1 MACVDTE
8 TNLPLTENVP
18 PAAMALEPEV
28 GDEPVHPAPER
39 DESARRHKSPRGAEE
54 QELINCTPHVVNYHR
69 ADGTVLSIPS
79 AVLLRAKPVRA
90 PEKGCVR
97 LAGEWFDI
105 FDDPELKLFDEEIPS
120 LEALAGKA
128 IIVSRPMAMAIK
140 ESGRRFGLR
149 VLTPNS
155 EVGQAVRDE
164 KGQICGVRSFI
175 DWGTL

>member
-8 TNLPLTENVP
+8 TSLPLMDNVP
-18 PAAMALEPEV
+18 PTAMAVEAKADDEPERTV
-28 GDEPVHPAPER
+28 PER
-39 DESARRHKSPRGAEE
+39 DESTRPPKIPRGAEE
-54 QELINCTPHVVNYHR
+54 QELINCTPHEVSYYR
-69 ADGTVLSIPS
+69 TDGTVLSIPS
-79 AVLLRAKPVRA
+79 TLVLRAKPVRA

-105 FDDPELKLFDEEIPS
+105 FDDPDLELDAEGLPH

-128 IIVSRPMAMAIK
+128 VIVSRPMAMAIK
-140 ESGRRFGLR
+140 NSGRQFRLR

-155 EVGQAVRDE
+155 EPGQAVRDD
-164 KGQICGVRSFI
+164 KQQICGVRSFI